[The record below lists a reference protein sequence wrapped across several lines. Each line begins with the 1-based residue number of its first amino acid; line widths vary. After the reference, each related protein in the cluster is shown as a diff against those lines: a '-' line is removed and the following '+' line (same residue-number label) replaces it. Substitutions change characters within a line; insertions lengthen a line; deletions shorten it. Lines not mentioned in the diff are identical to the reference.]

1 VEHVS
6 RSACFVHHEEHEGFD
21 ISASQCRGLRG
32 EFRKGRHSGL
42 PPKAVKREFFSSF
55 GRFALKSSLLR
66 ALRITILI
74 NDFHPQ
80 SPNFAPF
87 ASLREILRVSVA
99 ALPHWVLRG
108 ENIFTANPEDPNIL
122 TVAAD
127 ADLAADDVS
136 DQSDDDDNERCQ
148 KGDHGAALE
157 LPAEGII
164 ERQ

>member
-1 VEHVS
+1 MI
-6 RSACFVHHEEHEGFD
+6 FTLN
-21 ISASQCRGLRG
+21 LRT
-32 EFRKGRHSGL
+32 
-42 PPKAVKREFFSSF
+42 
-55 GRFALKSSLLR
+55 LR
-66 ALRITILI
+66 PLRLCG
-74 NDFHPQ
+74 
-80 SPNFAPF
+80 
-87 ASLREILRVSVA
+87 EILPFSLVA
-99 ALPHWVLRG
+99 AQPRWVLRG
-108 ENIFTANPEDPNIL
+108 ENTFTANPEDPNIL

>member
-1 VEHVS
+1 MCHVQLVLFTTKS
-6 RSACFVHHEEHEGFD
+6 TKDTKVSD

-32 EFRKGRHSGL
+32 EFRKGRHRGL
-42 PPKAVKREFFSSF
+42 PPKAVKREFFLSF

-66 ALRITILI
+66 ALR
-74 NDFHPQ
+74 
-80 SPNFAPF
+80 
-87 ASLREILRVSVA
+87 
-99 ALPHWVLRG
+99 VLRG

-122 TVAAD
+122 TMTAD
-127 ADLAADDVS
+127 ADLAANDVS

>member
-1 VEHVS
+1 MNH
-6 RSACFVHHEEHEGFD
+6 
-21 ISASQCRGLRG
+21 
-32 EFRKGRHSGL
+32 
-42 PPKAVKREFFSSF
+42 
-55 GRFALKSSLLR
+55 
-66 ALRITILI
+66 
-74 NDFHPQ
+74 FHPQ

-108 ENIFTANPEDPNIL
+108 VNTFTANPEDPNNL

>member
-1 VEHVS
+1 MEESKLINHKE
-6 RSACFVHHEEHEGFD
+6 HEEH
-21 ISASQCRGLRG
+21 
-32 EFRKGRHSGL
+32 KGRETRQRRFLRLLLSLRANSDSQFCLLCDLCALCG
-42 PPKAVKREFFSSF
+42 KNFFSY
-55 GRFALKSSLLR
+55 LR
-66 ALRITILI
+66 ALR
-74 NDFHPQ
+74 
-80 SPNFAPF
+80 
-87 ASLREILRVSVA
+87 
-99 ALPHWVLRG
+99 VLRG

-122 TVAAD
+122 MVTAD

>member
-1 VEHVS
+1 MCHVQLVLFTTKS
-6 RSACFVHHEEHEGFD
+6 TKDTKVSD
-21 ISASQCRGLRG
+21 I
-32 EFRKGRHSGL
+32 SGL
-42 PPKAVKREFFSSF
+42 PPKAVKREFLSSF

-66 ALRITILI
+66 ALQI
-74 NDFHPQ
+74 
-80 SPNFAPF
+80 
-87 ASLREILRVSVA
+87 
-99 ALPHWVLRG
+99 LRG
-108 ENIFTANPEDPNIL
+108 ENIFTANPEEPNNL
-122 TVAAD
+122 AVAAD